1 MADLMKKGATD
12 IQARVWASIWRG
24 DGNISETIN
33 LPTPKMTGVSGL
45 RVKITDHR
53 SSHPYYYVMTS
64 MTWTND
70 SYVIPNPKFD
80 IDKSY
85 YQ

>member
-1 MADLMKKGATD
+1 MSDLMRKGATD

-24 DGNISETIN
+24 DGNISETID

-45 RVKITDHR
+45 RVNITDIYGP
-53 SSHPYYYVMTS
+53 PYAYVMTS
-64 MTWTND
+64 MTWTKD
-70 SYVIPNPKFD
+70 AYVIPNPKFD